1 MAFFIFNRHN
11 SYGFMRSSYSIYF
24 LYFFVTLML
33 GSCTESVLFKAVPYT
48 SSGIVFE
55 NRITETETFNIL
67 TEEYIFNGGGVAI
80 ADFNKDGLPDLFF
93 SGNQVNNA
101 LYLNDGGLKFTD
113 VSAASGVASVDR
125 WFTGVLILDVNNDTW
140 PDIYVA
146 AGIDD
151 DPVKRQNALFV
162 HKGLNEQGIPIFEE
176 QAEAYGIADGHSS
189 MWAASLDYNADGL
202 IDLYVLNNEQTG
214 ILPTNYREKVLDGS
228 AQSND
233 RLYRNNGDGSFTDV
247 TLEAGIRYEGF
258 GLGVV
263 VSDINYDGY
272 DDIYVT
278 NDYLTNDLLYINDTK
293 GAFTNEIGHRLKHQ
307 SKFSMGVDVNDINND
322 GLLDILSVDMLAE
335 TNQRMKTTVMGVNY
349 ISEVYNKRWGY
360 EPQYMRNMLQ
370 LANGA
375 DLPFSE
381 VGLLSGIAR
390 TDWSWSPLM
399 ADMDNDGLR
408 DVLITNGFPRDVT
421 DMDFSNYRLENG
433 QYARVDM
440 ILDSVPVVK
449 IPNYAYRNLGNL
461 QFEDVGESWGLNSAS
476 FSNGAVYSDLDLD
489 GDLDYIV
496 NNINDRAFLFE
507 NRTNEMRPAN
517 NHLQIE
523 LKGPKENHLAIGAK
537 VWVKTQSSEL
547 YTEQRLGRG
556 YMSSVDPVLHFGLGS
571 HNEALEVVV
580 IWPDGKSERLQN
592 IRPNKRIQVDYES
605 ATNDPSLLAQM
616 RSRHKSERTLFEEVS
631 QQTGLIYT
639 HEEADIID
647 FSAQHL
653 LPYKISQNGP
663 VLSTAD
669 FNGDGLEDILVGSSA
684 GYSPVLF
691 IQNADGQFEPRPLY
705 TDERLLH
712 FEEARVI
719 AFDLENDGDLDLF
732 MASGGGDYKAP
743 KAVFDQV
750 LLINDGA
757 GNFTRS
763 TDRLPLLTL
772 NASTAEPLDFNN
784 DGFTDIFIGGGVIP
798 GQYPRHY
805 ESVLLE
811 NRDGRLIDVTDSIF
825 PGLKELGSVN
835 DAKWFDLDNDGYL
848 DLIVAGHYKPIEIF
862 LHTSDGYLRH
872 NTSIEDKLGWFNTI
886 EVGDFNNDGRPDII
900 AGNLGRNNF
909 YQASAERPL
918 SLLAKDFDDNGSI
931 DPVLFAYFKGKEGQ
945 YAQYPVAFWGDV
957 NKQSPLFRGKFNFY
971 AEYGQ
976 ADAQTLF
983 TEEERAGAIE
993 YTMNYDRSVLFL
1005 NTGET
1010 DFVAQ
1015 ELPIEA
1021 QFAPINDIIIEDLDN
1036 DGNLDALLIGN
1047 NYGNEVFIGHLDAL
1061 NGLVLLGDGSGQ
1073 FTVLP
1078 AAKSGFLVEH
1088 DAKHLETVKTA
1099 DGSLL
1104 YLATQ
1109 NRDRLRVFRKN

>member
-1 MAFFIFNRHN
+1 MAFFIFSRHIYY
-11 SYGFMRSSYSIYF
+11 SMRLSCPFCYLILVFMLF
-24 LYFFVTLML
+24 L
-33 GSCTESVLFKAVPYT
+33 GACQEASLFQLAPST
-48 SSGIVFE
+48 SSGIDFE
-55 NRITETETFNIL
+55 NRIIETETFNIL
-67 TEEYIFNGGGVAI
+67 TEEYIFNGAGVAV

-101 LYLNDGGLKFTD
+101 LYLNEGGLNFID
-113 VSAASGVASVDR
+113 VSQVSGVTSVDR

-140 PDIYVA
+140 PDIYVT

-151 DPVKRQNALFV
+151 DPVKRLNALFV
-162 HKGLNEQGIPIFEE
+162 HKGLNDKGVPVFEE
-176 QAEAYGIADGHSS
+176 QAEAYGIADRHSS
-189 MWAASLDYNADGL
+189 MWAATLDYNRDGL

-228 AQSND
+228 AESND

-247 TLEAGIRYEGF
+247 TLESGIVHEGF

-263 VSDINYDGY
+263 VSDFNYDGY
-272 DDIYVT
+272 DDLYVT
-278 NDYLTNDLLYINDTK
+278 NDYLSNDLLYINDTK
-293 GAFTNEIGHRLKHQ
+293 GSFINEIGSRLKHQ
-307 SKFSMGVDVNDINND
+307 SKFSMGVDVNDLNND

-360 EPQYMRNMLQ
+360 EPQYMRNMLHIS
-370 LANGA
+370 NGA
-375 DLPFSE
+375 NLPFSE

-399 ADMDNDGLR
+399 ADIDNDGMR
-408 DVLITNGFPRDVT
+408 DLLITNGFPRDVT
-421 DMDFSNYRLENG
+421 DMDFSNYRLQNG

-461 QFEDVGESWGLNSAS
+461 QFEDVGESWGLNIAS

-507 NRTNEMRPAN
+507 NKTNEMRPEHN
-517 NHLQIE
+517 YLQIE
-523 LKGPKENHLAIGAK
+523 LKGPKENHFGIGAK
-537 VWVKTQSSEL
+537 VWVKTQQSEL

-571 HNEALEVVV
+571 LNEALEVVV

-592 IRPNKRIQVDYES
+592 VQPSTRIQLDYES
-605 ATNDPSLLAQM
+605 ATNDPSLLTQM
-616 RSRHKSERTLFEEVS
+616 RSRHKVDRTLFEEVS
-631 QQTGLIYT
+631 EQTGLIYT

-653 LPYKISQNGP
+653 LPYKLSQNGP

-669 FNGDGLEDILVGSSA
+669 FNGDGLEDVLVGSSA
-684 GYSPVLF
+684 GYGPMLF

-705 TDERLLH
+705 ADERLLP

-719 AFDLENDGDLDLF
+719 AFDLDNDGDLDLF

-750 LLINDGA
+750 LLINDGT

-763 TDRLPLLTL
+763 TDKLPLLTL
-772 NASTAEPLDFNN
+772 NASTAKAVDFNT

-811 NRDGRLIDVTDSIF
+811 NRAGILVDVTDSIF
-825 PGLKELGSVN
+825 PALKELGSVN
-835 DAKWFDLDNDGYL
+835 DAMWFDLNSDGYL

-862 LHTSDGYLRH
+862 LHTADGYVRH
-872 NTSIEDKLGWFNTI
+872 KTSIDDKLGWFNTI
-886 EVGDFNNDGRPDII
+886 EVGDFNNDGRHDIL

-983 TEEERAGAIE
+983 TDEERAGALQ

-1005 NTGET
+1005 NTGDT
-1010 DFVAQ
+1010 DFVAK

-1021 QFAPINDIIIEDLDN
+1021 QFAPINDILIEDLNN
-1036 DGNLDALLIGN
+1036 DGNLDALVIGN

-1073 FTVLP
+1073 FNVLP
-1078 AAKSGFLVEH
+1078 TAKSGFLVEY

-1104 YLATQ
+1104 YLVAQ